1 MTSNKKILIYVLLFF
16 LSRNSFS
23 QTVCNGLGQN
33 PQTAFPVCGTDTFKM
48 ASVPICGDRLV
59 PGPCTASQVT
69 DKNPYWYKFTC
80 FSAGTLGFLIKP
92 NTFSDDY
99 DWQLFDVTN
108 RNPED
113 IYTDASLFVSCN
125 WSGEPGNTGASA
137 VGTLTSVCGST
148 GTGPALPL
156 FSKMPSLLLGHNYL
170 LLISHFSDSQS
181 GYSLSF
187 GGGSSNITDPIIPNL
202 LKARAACDGSSIS
215 VKLNKKMKCSSLAAN
230 GSDFSISPAI
240 APIISAV
247 GIGCSTGFD
256 MDSVVLSLGG
266 IVPPGNYTIRIETG
280 TDGNN
285 LLDNCDRGFP
295 IGQSLPV
302 TVYPLTPTPMDSI
315 SKIACAPAVLEL
327 VFKDPMFCNSIA
339 ADGSDFIITGTHPV
353 SIVGAAGVC
362 SENGLSQL
370 VSVSLSAP
378 IQQAGTFQ
386 IKLKNGTDG
395 NTIINE
401 CGVPTIAGAM
411 LQFITSDTVSADFTT
426 KIRLGC
432 LTDTIDYFHDGKNGV
447 NSWNWSFDNN
457 LSSTLKATTVIFST
471 YGQKPATLI
480 VSNGTCLDTSSSSIT
495 LISNKVI
502 AAFESTAVVC
512 PGDPALFTDKSTGP
526 LTSWEW
532 DFGNG
537 NISLLSSPPLQSYP
551 SSNSIKNISVQLIV
565 KNIAGCPDTVIKTIQ
580 VIGNCYIA
588 VPKAFS
594 PNNDGLNDFL
604 YPTNAYKAKDLLFK
618 VFNRFG
624 QLIFETKNWNIKWD
638 GTYKGYPQDPGT
650 FVWTL
655 QYINID
661 TGKRIELKGSTVL
674 IR

>member
-1 MTSNKKILIYVLLFF
+1 MSSNKKILIYVLLFF

-108 RNPED
+108 RNPAD
-113 IYTDASLFVSCN
+113 IYIDSSLFVSCN

-137 VGTLTSVCGST
+137 AGTLTAVCGST

-187 GGGSSNITDPIIPNL
+187 GGGSANITDPIIPNL

-215 VKLNKKMKCSSLAAN
+215 VKLKKKMKCSSLAAD

-240 APIISAV
+240 APIIKAE

-256 MDSVVLSLGG
+256 MDSVVLTLGG

-295 IGQSLPV
+295 TGQTLPV

-315 SKIACAPAVLEL
+315 SKIGCAPQVLEL
-327 VFKDPMFCNSIA
+327 VFKDPMFCTSIA
-339 ADGSDFIITGTHPV
+339 ADGSDFFITGTHPV
-353 SIVGAAGVC
+353 SIAAATGVC
-362 SENGLSQL
+362 SANGLSQL
-370 VSVSLSAP
+370 VRVSLSTP
-378 IQQAGTFQ
+378 IQQAGTYQ

-411 LQFITSDTVSADFTT
+411 LQFITSDTVCADFST
-426 KIRLGC
+426 KLRPGC
-432 LTDTIDYFHDGKNGV
+432 LTDTIDYLHDGKNGV
-447 NSWNWSFDNN
+447 NSWNWSFENN
-457 LSSTLKATTVIFST
+457 LSSTLKGTTVIFST
-471 YGQKPATLI
+471 YGQKRATLI
-480 VSNGTCLDTSSSSIT
+480 VTNGTCPDTSSSTIT
-495 LISNKVI
+495 LTSNKVT

-512 PGDPALFTDKSTGP
+512 PGDPALFIDKSTGAV
-526 LTSWEW
+526 TSWEW
-532 DFGNG
+532 NFGNG
-537 NISLLSSPPLQSYP
+537 NTSLLNIPPLQSYP
-551 SSNSIKNISVQLIV
+551 SSNSIKNIPVQLIV
-565 KNIAGCPDTVIKTIQ
+565 KNIAGCPDTTINNIQ

-604 YPTNAYKAKDLLFK
+604 YPTNAYKAKELLFK

-624 QLIFETKNWNIKWD
+624 QLVFETQNWNIKWD

-650 FVWTL
+650 FVWIL
-655 QYINID
+655 QYIHID